1 MVIDTTIKK
10 GYRQTEI
17 GVIPEDW
24 KVEQLKDLVSKVIDN
39 RGKTPPYSNNPDIEL
54 IETASISFVTQYP
67 DYSKVTKFVS
77 NETYENW
84 FRGHPIKD
92 DILVSTVGEYSGSS
106 AIMKGNRGTIAQNLI
121 ALRIKDAQPTYVF
134 YWTRSKN
141 FKEQLD
147 QVMMNQAQP
156 SLRVPWLLNFYLNIP
171 RPEEQTAMA
180 SVLSDTDALIERFEK
195 LIVKKKGV
203 KQGAMQQL
211 LTGKIRL
218 PGFGGEWEVKNLGDL
233 VTHISSGIYGSET
246 QIDDLIPFPVATTAH
261 INEDNTWNE
270 KPMSIRYFSR
280 NQVAKYTVTTG
291 DIVVVKSSGSA
302 EKIKS
307 GKLGFVTDKTS
318 GKFIFSNFLM
328 LLRPTI
334 ADSSFLYYFLT
345 SYKVKS
351 ILPNLCEAST
361 YPNLRINEY
370 LDIDVPYPKPKEQ
383 IAIATVLSDM
393 DSEIESLKQ
402 KRDKYTMLKQGMMQQ
417 LLTGGIRT
425 YANN

>member
-67 DYSKVTKFVS
+67 NYSKVTKFVS

-121 ALRIKDAQPTYVF
+121 ALRIKDAKPTYVF

-171 RPEEQTAMA
+171 RPEEQPAMA
-180 SVLSDTDALIERFEK
+180 TVLSDTDALIERLEK
-195 LIVKKKGV
+195 LIAKKKAI
-203 KQGAMQQL
+203 KQGTMQQLLTGKKRLPGFGGEWEERELGLLGDISGAGVDKKVVSGDTPVRLVNFLDVYHNDFIYSNMLDHWVTAPAHKAVRCAVTKGDIFFTPSSEMRDDIGLSAVAMEDIPDATYSYHIIRFRLFEDWDVKFRSYIFSERFFLNQAETVCEGSGQRYVINMGRFRQLVIRYPKERNEQETISRILFDIDSEIEKLEQQRDKYEMLKEGMMQQL

-218 PGFGGEWEVKNLGDL
+218 K
-233 VTHISSGIYGSET
+233 
-246 QIDDLIPFPVATTAH
+246 
-261 INEDNTWNE
+261 
-270 KPMSIRYFSR
+270 
-280 NQVAKYTVTTG
+280 
-291 DIVVVKSSGSA
+291 
-302 EKIKS
+302 
-307 GKLGFVTDKTS
+307 
-318 GKFIFSNFLM
+318 
-328 LLRPTI
+328 
-334 ADSSFLYYFLT
+334 
-345 SYKVKS
+345 
-351 ILPNLCEAST
+351 
-361 YPNLRINEY
+361 
-370 LDIDVPYPKPKEQ
+370 
-383 IAIATVLSDM
+383 
-393 DSEIESLKQ
+393 
-402 KRDKYTMLKQGMMQQ
+402 
-417 LLTGGIRT
+417 
-425 YANN
+425 